1 MDSFLGALASASNL
15 VPDNLSAYT
24 AEMFLADFP
33 QFSKREET
41 GDGEIQTVS
50 LVPESMLAMFLRMAN
65 GAIQES
71 RWFEAWRYAM
81 GLYVAHFA
89 TMYLRSHRET
99 SQTPS
104 DAANTGQT
112 VGNIASAT
120 LGDSSVSYDNTA
132 IQTATQQWGTWNA
145 TTYGQEL
152 ITQARLLAMGGTYA
166 I

>member
-41 GDGEIQTVS
+41 GDGE
-50 LVPESMLAMFLRMAN
+50 
-65 GAIQES
+65 S
-71 RWFEAWRYAM
+71 RWFEAWRYAV

-89 TMYLRSHRET
+89 TMYLRSYRET